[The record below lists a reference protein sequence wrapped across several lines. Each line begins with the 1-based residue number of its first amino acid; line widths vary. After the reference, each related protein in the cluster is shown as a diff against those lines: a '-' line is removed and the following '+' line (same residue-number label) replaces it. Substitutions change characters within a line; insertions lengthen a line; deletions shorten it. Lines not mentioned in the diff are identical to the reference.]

1 MLAALVFIVRVDV
14 PEPPDVKEMLVGLG
28 VAAIPVVGDI
38 VSLNPSVP
46 MNPFTLA
53 REIVDDPEA
62 PTGILILTGLAAI
75 VKSVTFTITV
85 AEWTR
90 APEVAVIV
98 IV

>member
-1 MLAALVFIVRVDV
+1 MVIVDV
-14 PEPPDVKEMLVGLG
+14 PEPPDVKETLVGFS
-28 VAAIPVVGDI
+28 VALIPVEGYI

-53 REIVDDPEA
+53 RVIVDAPEA
-62 PTGILILTGLAAI
+62 PIGTLTLTGLAAI

-85 AEWTR
+85 TECTR
-90 APEVAVIV
+90 EPEVPVIV

>member
-1 MLAALVFIVRVDV
+1 MMVRVDV
-14 PEPPDVKEMLVGLG
+14 PDPPDVNEILVGFR
-28 VAAIPVVGDI
+28 VALIPVVGAI

-53 REIVDDPEA
+53 RVIVDVPDA
-62 PTGILILTGLAAI
+62 PIGMLTLAGLEAI

-85 AEWTR
+85 AEWTME
-90 APEVAVIV
+90 PEVPVIV